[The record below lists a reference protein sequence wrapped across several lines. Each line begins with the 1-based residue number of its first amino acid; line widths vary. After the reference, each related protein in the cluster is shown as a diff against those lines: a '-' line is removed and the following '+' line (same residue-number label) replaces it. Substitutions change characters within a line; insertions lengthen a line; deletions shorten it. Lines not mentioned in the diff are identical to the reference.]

1 MLIFYHNKVIKP
13 NRLPAKNI
21 SFSIFTR
28 IFFIT
33 YIFII
38 IIIFEDILEN
48 RGQTKLFK
56 YITLGKDLDDD
67 EIDNIMK
74 ATDKIISKGKND
86 IDETL

>member
-38 IIIFEDILEN
+38 MIIFENILKN

-56 YITLGKDLDDD
+56 YVTLGKDFDDD
-67 EIDNIMK
+67 ELDNIMK
-74 ATDKIISKGKND
+74 ATDKIISEGGYN

>member
-13 NRLPAKNI
+13 NRLLAKNI

-38 IIIFEDILEN
+38 MIIFENILEN
-48 RGQTKLFK
+48 RGQAKLFK
-56 YITLGKDLDDD
+56 YVTLGKDFDDD
-67 EIDNIMK
+67 ELDNIMK
-74 ATDKIISKGKND
+74 ATDKIISKGGYN
-86 IDETL
+86 IDENL

>member
-38 IIIFEDILEN
+38 MIIFEDILEN
-48 RGQTKLFK
+48 CGQTRLFK
-56 YITLGKDLDDD
+56 IVTLDKNFDDD
-67 EIDNIMK
+67 ELDNIMK

>member
-38 IIIFEDILEN
+38 MIIFEDILEN

-56 YITLGKDLDDD
+56 YVTLGKDLDDD

-74 ATDKIISKGKND
+74 ATDKIISEGGYN

>member
-38 IIIFEDILEN
+38 MIIFENIKKN

-74 ATDKIISKGKND
+74 ATDKIISEGGYN
-86 IDETL
+86 IDENL

>member
-1 MLIFYHNKVIKP
+1 M
-13 NRLPAKNI
+13 
-21 SFSIFTR
+21 
-28 IFFIT
+28 
-33 YIFII
+33 
-38 IIIFEDILEN
+38 IIFENILEN

>member
-1 MLIFYHNKVIKP
+1 M
-13 NRLPAKNI
+13 
-21 SFSIFTR
+21 
-28 IFFIT
+28 
-33 YIFII
+33 
-38 IIIFEDILEN
+38 IIFENIFEY

-67 EIDNIMK
+67 EIVNIMK

>member
-1 MLIFYHNKVIKP
+1 MLIFYHNKVTKP

-21 SFSIFTR
+21 SFPIFTR

-48 RGQTKLFK
+48 RGQTRLFK
-56 YITLGKDLDDD
+56 IVTLDKNFDDD
-67 EIDNIMK
+67 ELDNIMK

>member
-1 MLIFYHNKVIKP
+1 MLIFYHNIKP

-38 IIIFEDILEN
+38 MIIFENILEN

>member
-28 IFFIT
+28 LFFIT

-38 IIIFEDILEN
+38 MIIFEDILEN
-48 RGQTKLFK
+48 RGQTRLFK
-56 YITLGKDLDDD
+56 IVTLDKNFDDD
-67 EIDNIMK
+67 ELDNIIK
-74 ATDKIISKGKND
+74 ATDKIISKGGYD
-86 IDETL
+86 IDKTL